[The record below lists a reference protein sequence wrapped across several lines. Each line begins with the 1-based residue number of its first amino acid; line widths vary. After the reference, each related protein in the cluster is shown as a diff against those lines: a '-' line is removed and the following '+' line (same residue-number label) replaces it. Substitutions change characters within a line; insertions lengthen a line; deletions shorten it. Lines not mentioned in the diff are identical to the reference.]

1 MKLAFVTPRYGE
13 NVLGGAENLCRQVAE
28 YISKYPDIDIDII
41 TTCARDYVTWE
52 NVFEAGAGEI
62 NGVNVKRF
70 KNDYIRTE
78 SFHTLY
84 RQILGTTPDQFE
96 SKFSEII
103 LNLSKISE
111 GELITWMK
119 LQGPYSSDLLNYL
132 KCQHHI
138 YDFIFFFTYLY
149 PTTYFGIQIAPDRS
163 ILVPTAHNEPPI
175 YFTIFNKIFKLPRSI
190 IYLTDEEKRFCE
202 GLFNNENILTQVIG
216 MGIEIKSSTTSN
228 DFLPI
233 YKRDSP
239 SILLYAGRI
248 DGLKGCNIL
257 FEYFIKYKHRRNTG
271 PNLFLIGEAT
281 LKIPTRNDIIYLGYL
296 DEVEKFDLM
305 SAADIL
311 IQPSPNES
319 FSITLLESL
328 LCKTPVL
335 VNGKCEVLKGHC
347 MRSNA
352 GLWYENYDE
361 FETCLDLLLSDKK
374 LRMKMGENGKK
385 YVEENYSW
393 PKIGEKYINL
403 LKILSRH
410 TH

>member
-1 MKLAFVTPRYGE
+1 
-13 NVLGGAENLCRQVAE
+13 
-28 YISKYPDIDIDII
+28 
-41 TTCARDYVTWE
+41 
-52 NVFEAGAGEI
+52 
-62 NGVNVKRF
+62 
-70 KNDYIRTE
+70 
-78 SFHTLY
+78 
-84 RQILGTTPDQFE
+84 
-96 SKFSEII
+96 
-103 LNLSKISE
+103 
-111 GELITWMK
+111 
-119 LQGPYSSDLLNYL
+119 
-132 KCQHHI
+132 
-138 YDFIFFFTYLY
+138 
-149 PTTYFGIQIAPDRS
+149 
-163 ILVPTAHNEPPI
+163 
-175 YFTIFNKIFKLPRSI
+175 
-190 IYLTDEEKRFCE
+190 
-202 GLFNNENILTQVIG
+202 
-216 MGIEIKSSTTSN
+216 
-228 DFLPI
+228 
-233 YKRDSP
+233 
-239 SILLYAGRI
+239 
-248 DGLKGCNIL
+248 
-257 FEYFIKYKHRRNTG
+257 
-271 PNLFLIGEAT
+271 LFLIGEAT